1 MNRFGRWEITHLW
14 KFLVIKHC
22 SDTKG
27 PCDPPI
33 KLRCEA
39 HNDRHDANCPT
50 KSFIILASF
59 FHRRVYALLFDPCC
73 RIFSIMTL
81 CGLFNKRERH
91 PDSASWC
98 WWWCGVYFR
107 GVTGWGRGVVSYF
120 LCVGRAHKSGPI
132 ITRCCRALQL
142 AALSPVCWPIYP
154 KASINGAVNSV
165 AASLVPVRFGSVRD
179 TSASIRSDTHKIIL
193 RTRGHHESGM
203 RLELVTIS
211 RRTFAPTYE
220 TLRSLWCRQLKC
232 YISNTEKPIQ
242 IILNILLFGSLR
254 GNFMDEDMQVYVTH
268 IYLTMYLNYFWTV
281 ASHNSF
287 NVPIRGSIQ
296 NLTRFL

>member
-1 MNRFGRWEITHLW
+1 MDCLIRER
-14 KFLVIKHC
+14 
-22 SDTKG
+22 DT
-27 PCDPPI
+27 PTV
-33 KLRCEA
+33 
-39 HNDRHDANCPT
+39 RHDAGGGVAY
-50 KSFIILASF
+50 I
-59 FHRRVYALLFDPCC
+59 
-73 RIFSIMTL
+73 
-81 CGLFNKRERH
+81 
-91 PDSASWC
+91 SAVLQ
-98 WWWCGVYFR
+98 GE
-107 GVTGWGRGVVSYF
+107 GGGGGVVSYF

-220 TLRSLWCRQLKC
+220 TLRSL
-232 YISNTEKPIQ
+232 
-242 IILNILLFGSLR
+242 
-254 GNFMDEDMQVYVTH
+254 
-268 IYLTMYLNYFWTV
+268 
-281 ASHNSF
+281 
-287 NVPIRGSIQ
+287 
-296 NLTRFL
+296 